1 MSFGVFLTRGWL
13 QKAEAENTGE
23 LSPSSKFTPGMYVL
37 SFEMRVSESSPSYLR
52 LRESTGVS
60 AEHNVRCTHARESQG
75 QVGSRANVHG
85 HVLWAASQVFK
96 GPASRLPGHRKRKA
110 DASWLHSGVTRQLK
124 HQAKHGGS
132 FLILLLLPSRGNMRI

>member
-1 MSFGVFLTRGWL
+1 MSFGLFLTRGWL
-13 QKAEAENTGE
+13 QKAEAESTGD
-23 LSPSSKFTPGMYVL
+23 LSPISKFASGMYVL

-60 AEHNVRCTHARESQG
+60 AEQSVGCKHARESRG
-75 QVGSRANVHG
+75 QVGSRANVYR

-110 DASWLHSGVTRQLK
+110 DVSWLH
-124 HQAKHGGS
+124 
-132 FLILLLLPSRGNMRI
+132 